1 MKQSAVKV
9 FKIVLTIVIG
19 LTVTDEAF
27 TQRSSSNTAT
37 SRRSRQ
43 PQPAATPAPAPT
55 PTSQQTPVSIQVQPN
70 GVGGDVFYDFS
81 QLSSSDN
88 FRNIP
93 WGASKEQ
100 VLSSDS
106 SPRKETGED
115 YLILEGKLANTNVDI
130 SYFFWKGY
138 FIKGS
143 YLTSESFSDFSGYL
157 EKYETLKEGLTKKYG
172 SPMLDMIIWNDFMFK
187 SKPERWLLALSKS
200 HLEYISYWQKDK
212 IIISAKMVSINS
224 RPAIKVEYFIDKFDA
239 EIQQVDDSDI
249 LRDL

>member
-27 TQRSSSNTAT
+27 SQRSSSNTAT

-43 PQPAATPAPAPT
+43 QPAAQT
-55 PTSQQTPVSIQVQPN
+55 PTTEPQQAPVSIQVQPN
-70 GVGGDVFYDFS
+70 GASGDVFYDFS

-143 YLTSESFSDFSGYL
+143 YLTTESFSDFSGYL
-157 EKYETLKEGLTKKYG
+157 EKYETLKDGLTKKYG
-172 SPMLDMIIWNDFMFK
+172 SPMLDMIIWNDFMYK
-187 SKPERWLLALSKS
+187 SKPERWLVALSKS

-224 RPAIKVEYFIDKFDA
+224 RPTIKIEYFIDKFDA